1 MTSIKLDAYDL
12 RILATVARKGRITK
26 RALAEAVGLS
36 PTPCWTRLSRLEKA
50 GLITGYHA
58 RIAPDAFGPLTTVML
73 EVTLRSHSQADFERF
88 EATMRDHP
96 RVTACW
102 SLGGGIDYLV
112 RIVVRD
118 IGEYQKIVDG
128 WLARDIGIDRYFT
141 YIVTKVVKEDEGF
154 VPPPDTSA

>member
-1 MTSIKLDAYDL
+1 MTSIKLDTYDL
-12 RILATVARKGRITK
+12 RILATVARRGRITK

-36 PTPCWTRLSRLEKA
+36 PTPCWTRLARLEKA

-73 EVTLRSHSQADFERF
+73 EVNLRSHSLADSERF
-88 EATMRDHP
+88 ESVVCAHP
-96 RVTACW
+96 RVAACW

-118 IGEYQKIVDG
+118 IGEYQNIIDG

-141 YIVTKVVKEDEGF
+141 YVVTKVVKEDEAF
-154 VPPPDTSA
+154 VPPPGVTF

>member
-1 MTSIKLDAYDL
+1 MTSVKLDTYDL
-12 RILATVARKGRITK
+12 RILATVARRGRITK

-36 PTPCWTRLSRLEKA
+36 PTPCWTRLARLEKA

-73 EVTLRSHSQADFERF
+73 EVTLRSHTRADFERF
-88 EATMRDHP
+88 EAVICADP

-102 SLGGGIDYLV
+102 SLGGGIDYLL

-118 IGEYQKIVDG
+118 IGEYQDIIDG
-128 WLARDIGIDRYFT
+128 WLARDLGIDRYFT
-141 YIVTKVVKEDEGF
+141 YVVTKVVKQDEAF
-154 VPPPDTSA
+154 VPPPGTTF